1 MTLIDGKKVA
11 DCIKEEIGATV
22 EKMVAEGKKRPHL
35 AAILVGHDGG
45 SETYVAHKV
54 RACEQCGFK
63 STLIR
68 FEDDVTEEKLLEAID
83 SLNRDVDVDGFIVQL
98 PLPRHIS
105 EQKIIEAIDY
115 RKDVDG
121 FHPINVGRMSIGLP
135 CYLSATPAG
144 IMELIARYDIPT
156 KGKRCVVLGRSNI
169 VGKTV
174 GIYLGGQYYDFTVV
188 GVAKSGITGL
198 QSMMAGIIPDF
209 AYVPFT
215 TMQDITGKN
224 TFDKIALL
232 LNKDSA
238 DKNLTLTLKEEIN
251 GLKNTENAIA
261 INNFQSQK
269 GQLQDILGIISAAL
283 SLIAGISLLVSGITV
298 MTTMLVSVGERT
310 REIGIKKSI
319 GARDRDI
326 MEEFL
331 LESVLLTALGSIGG
345 IILGVL
351 VCWIGCLILGVELIV
366 PVTAIAAAFF
376 FSVFMGAAFGVYP
389 AAKAAGLRP
398 IEALRR

>member
-1 MTLIDGKKVA
+1 MARGKGRSLLTLCSVA
-11 DCIKEEIGATV
+11 VGVFAVVVISGIGSVGTGEINST
-22 EKMVAEGKKRPHL
+22 MVTMGINSAMVQVSDSSADISLTK
-35 AAILVGHDGG
+35 
-45 SETYVAHKV
+45 
-54 RACEQCGFK
+54 
-63 STLIR
+63 
-68 FEDDVTEEKLLEAID
+68 DDVRSFARLEGVNKAMPLMGAMSKANILGEHLTCYAWGVDAEAKDIISIEPVHGRLINGTDIGSRSMVCVIDEKLAEE
-83 SLNRDVDVDGFIVQL
+83 S
-98 PLPRHIS
+98 
-105 EQKIIEAIDY
+105 Y
-115 RKDVDG
+115 
-121 FHPINVGRMSIGLP
+121 
-135 CYLSATPAG
+135 
-144 IMELIARYDIPT
+144 
-156 KGKRCVVLGRSNI
+156 GRSNI

-209 AYVPFT
+209 AYIPFT

-269 GQLQDILGIISAAL
+269 GQLQDILGIISAVL

-376 FSVFMGAAFGVYP
+376 FSIFMGAAFGVYP

>member
-1 MTLIDGKKVA
+1 MARGKGRSLPTLCSVAVGVFAVVVISGIGSVGTGEINSTMVTMGINSAMVQVSDSSADISLTKDDVRSFARLEGVNKAMPLMGAMSKADILGEHLSCYAWGVDGEAKDIISIEPVHGRLIDGA
-11 DCIKEEIGATV
+11 DISSRS
-22 EKMVAEGKKRPHL
+22 MVCV
-35 AAILVGHDGG
+35 ID
-45 SETYVAHKV
+45 
-54 RACEQCGFK
+54 
-63 STLIR
+63 
-68 FEDDVTEEKLLEAID
+68 EKLAEE
-83 SLNRDVDVDGFIVQL
+83 S
-98 PLPRHIS
+98 
-105 EQKIIEAIDY
+105 Y
-115 RKDVDG
+115 
-121 FHPINVGRMSIGLP
+121 
-135 CYLSATPAG
+135 
-144 IMELIARYDIPT
+144 
-156 KGKRCVVLGRSNI
+156 GRSNI

-188 GVAKSGITGL
+188 GVAKSGISGL